1 MNLEDSE
8 NNVSNKD
15 WIFKKIKNSKQI
27 QKNSKLNNIM
37 QTLVENNEYY
47 SPTTPQ
53 LFVTNDDDDE
63 SLRQDNTNN
72 NNNNLNEFDLNNND
86 LAYSSLCFDNVD
98 LTSNDNNKLDQ
109 QQELNKT
116 ENSLGFKFVNLNHNP
131 DLYQRSNSVPIRNF
145 DSMFNSNGKISSI
158 DNANND
164 LNNIDLNYSS
174 LYFESIDHQSANM
187 FENHHHHPLSNN
199 YETNN
204 LYSNNNNLKFV
215 NSNHN
220 PDMQYQRSTSVPLNT
235 KTNSDYNNILEK
247 NTSFNEPIISSNSTI
262 NKVEEKQEILETP
275 LNENNDSVML
285 LSNFTTAT
293 NSPIKSAIIKKSN
306 KSRVKQTN
314 SLSLIDQNCLEMS
327 EISNDGLDLVSYF
340 IILQLFFSKINLYFK
355 KKETITQRLL
365 SNGLYMYD

>member
-8 NNVSNKD
+8 NNESNKD
-15 WIFKKIKNSKQI
+15 WVFKKIKNSKQI

-53 LFVTNDDDDE
+53 LFVTNDDDE
-63 SLRQDNTNN
+63 SLKQDNT

-98 LTSNDNNKLDQ
+98 LTSNDNNKLDHQ
-109 QQELNKT
+109 HELINKT

-158 DNANND
+158 DNNANND

-174 LYFESIDHQSANM
+174 LYFESIDHHHHHQSSNM
-187 FENHHHHPLSNN
+187 FENHHPLSNN

-204 LYSNNNNLKFV
+204 LYNNNNNNNLKFV

-247 NTSFNEPIISSNSTI
+247 NPSSFNETIISNNPTI
-262 NKVEEKQEILETP
+262 NKVEEEQEILETP

-293 NSPIKSAIIKKSN
+293 NSPIKSATIKKSN
-306 KSRVKQTN
+306 KSKVKQTN

-327 EISNDGLDLVSYF
+327 EISNDGLDLVS
-340 IILQLFFSKINLYFK
+340 LLF
-355 KKETITQRLL
+355 
-365 SNGLYMYD
+365 